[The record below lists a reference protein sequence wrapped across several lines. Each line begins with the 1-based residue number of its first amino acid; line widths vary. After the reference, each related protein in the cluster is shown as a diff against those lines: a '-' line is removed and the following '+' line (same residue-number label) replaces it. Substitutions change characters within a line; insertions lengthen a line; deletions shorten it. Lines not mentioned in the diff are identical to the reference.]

1 MNTLQLDRAQ
11 NIDASEEGEP
21 LLLLLRYLAETE
33 YRFVTV
39 TPASHQRVLARYHGA
54 PGMTRNDVLGW
65 SRPYVPGS
73 IDPTVERLL
82 GDAGAVEAAGD
93 GLQRS
98 AVRVSTVHQRLFLH
112 SAFPTVAED
121 SVFLGPD
128 SYRFADLI
136 NGELAAFPLDPG
148 DVVVDMGTGSGVGAI
163 TCAGVAPDT
172 RLFMTDINPRALR
185 FARINADAAG
195 CAITALEG
203 RNLAGLE
210 ERVAI
215 AVANPPYVIDPGH
228 RAYRDGGRNHGG
240 EISLEMARAAATALK
255 PGGRFILYTGSAII
269 DGTDLL
275 REDLS
280 EIAATCGCALR
291 YRELDP
297 DVFGEELELPHYR
310 DVDRIAVVAA
320 IMTRARC

>member
-1 MNTLQLDRAQ
+1 MLQLDRAPDV
-11 NIDASEEGEP
+11 DAFNEGNP
-21 LLLLLRYLAETE
+21 LLLLLRYLAETK
-33 YRFVTV
+33 YRYVTV
-39 TPASHQRVLARYHGA
+39 TPASHQRVVARHCGT
-54 PGMTRNDVLGW
+54 PGMTHTDVLGW
-65 SRPYVPGS
+65 SRPFIPGS

-128 SYRFADLI
+128 SYRFADLVI
-136 NGELAAFPLDPG
+136 GELAAFPLDPG
-148 DVVVDMGTGSGVGAI
+148 DVVVDMGTGSGVGAV

-195 CAITALEG
+195 CAITALQG

-210 ERVAI
+210 EGVAV

-228 RAYRDGGRNHGG
+228 RAYRDGGCNLGG

-255 PGGRFILYTGSAII
+255 PKGRFILYTGSAIVG
-269 DGTDLL
+269 GTDLL
-275 REDLS
+275 RDGLS
-280 EIAATCGCALR
+280 EIAQNHGCALQ

-320 IMTRARC
+320 IMTRDPR